1 MGKRNETTENN
12 FLGQDLVNEQKIVI
26 GGKSED
32 IPEPDFDS
40 GDTAVVTRQGHGKK
54 KREVALVFDRYY
66 EKAPRT
72 ALLLAARVLFC
83 CALSV
88 CSIMFVFTNFDM
100 PINLTAVGWACFGF
114 TAAFSV
120 LFLFVKKRVAI
131 PIMAL
136 AAGLIIWQ
144 NFDAFWLKLSYFI
157 DAMILQVDGR
167 LLKTQELIS
176 HKNLLV
182 NDGGTFINP
191 NYGGE
196 IMFGVIIFCALFSLL
211 AAATMFR
218 RPHILPLLIA
228 FLAMWAPR
236 MLAEKMLF
244 NIWFIFAA
252 ALYVGASALN
262 VSHRDG
268 LAIKHGF
275 THSYRKVVSKNEHIF
290 DVRTSNAAF
299 VKRVGLRNAYS
310 SKYFSLAVCCMAMF
324 LAAGLL
330 VNAVFGDVRGINYT
344 EFYDYIKEIGS
355 NSPFSSPFSSGPM
368 SKYFTTTNRKTFTQG
383 AGLSITSPGTG
394 EQEILRVKHDG
405 DMPVYLRGDI
415 GIVFDG
421 KDNWTSP
428 VTDEPE
434 GWGIL
439 RYGFRPAEAL
449 TMRHSDNIVNN
460 AQISIDYLCDTPV
473 VFLPAYTNIYDDFAI
488 PFDALWSSTA
498 AAFTDNTA
506 HGDYTVRGDYSIR
519 TAEGLKK
526 PGSMAGNSYTY
537 LFIGIDDNSSSV
549 TANNAFAAALEKTEG
564 YYYSAEL
571 ASQYDAEDYY
581 KRYREYV
588 YDTYMDVPEGLDI
601 GGYVRDT
608 FEDLI
613 EEAYW
618 IDSELNMNFSTYKD
632 AEDAY
637 AFAVEVAE
645 YLRDNYEYSLKA
657 PVDRNNPVMSFLN
670 DTKSGHCALYASS
683 MTMIMRYL
691 GFPARYCTGF
701 VARPN
706 GGAPSVLRSK
716 NLHAWCEVYIDGI
729 GWVTFDPTSSVSVE
743 AAINGTPLR
752 PESSLSA
759 SSASSS
765 ESSEASSEIL
775 SSSTVSSDES
785 GEGLRDTS
793 SGGLA
798 EGEKLNI
805 LPYVL
810 TILGILAAV
819 ALIVFIIYR
828 IRKFDRDAKK
838 ALKRYYGED
847 NSQNVYARLLAVLK
861 LCRLTPNGGELTT
874 EFFKRAGKS
883 IGCNIAKRGELL
895 ELVAFGKRELTDTEK
910 ASLGRLLENVFC
922 AADKKLGPIGKTR
935 LRFIVLSKRIK
946 M

>member
-1 MGKRNETTENN
+1 MGKRNETTETN

-26 GGKSED
+26 GGKADDD
-32 IPEPDFDS
+32 ISEPDFDS

-88 CSIMFVFTNFDM
+88 CSMMFVLSNFDM
-100 PINLTAVGWACFGF
+100 PLNLAAAGWSCFGF

-131 PIMAL
+131 PVMAL
-136 AAGLIIWQ
+136 AAGLIVWQ
-144 NFDAFWLKLSYFI
+144 NLDAFWLKLSYFV

-167 LLKTQELIS
+167 LVKTQEFIS

-182 NDGGTFINP
+182 NDGETFINP

-218 RPHILPLLIA
+218 RPHILPLLIV

-236 MLAEKMLF
+236 MIAEKMLF

-252 ALYVGASALN
+252 ALYVGAAALN

-268 LAIKHGF
+268 LAIRHGF

-330 VNAVFGDVRGINYT
+330 VNSVFGDVRGINYT
-344 EFYDYIKEIGS
+344 EFYEYIKEIGTK
-355 NSPFSSPFSSGPM
+355 SPFSSPFSSGPM
-368 SKYFTTTNRKTFTQG
+368 SQYFSTPNKKTFTQG

-394 EQEILRVKHDG
+394 EQEVLRVKHDG

-415 GIVFDG
+415 GIDFDG
-421 KDNWTSP
+421 KNWTSP

-434 GWGIL
+434 AWSDL
-439 RYGFRPAEAL
+439 WLGFRPAEAL
-449 TMRHSDNIVNN
+449 TMRYNDQIIDN

-473 VFLPAYTNIYDDFAI
+473 AFLPAYTNIFDDFAVTI
-488 PFDALWSSTA
+488 KDFFSSTSIEA
-498 AAFTDNTA
+498 DYTV
-506 HGDYTVRGDYSIR
+506 HGDYAIR
-519 TAEGLKK
+519 TVEGLSR
-526 PGSMAGNSYTY
+526 PGSMAGQAYTY
-537 LFIGIDDNSSSV
+537 RFIGIDDNSSSV
-549 TANNAFAAALEKTEG
+549 TAKDAFAAALEKSEG
-564 YYYSAEL
+564 YYYYSEL

-588 YDTYMDVPEGLDI
+588 YDTYLNVPEGLGI
-601 GGYVRDT
+601 GGYVHDK
-608 FEDLI
+608 FEDIFGEKYEDVL
-613 EEAYW
+613 Y
-618 IDSELNMNFSTYKD
+618 FSYLSSSRYKD
-632 AEDAY
+632 ADETY
-637 AFAVEVAE
+637 RTAVKVAD
-645 YLRDNYEYSLKA
+645 YLRDNYEYSLNA
-657 PVDRNNPVMSFLN
+657 PVDKNDPVMSFLN
-670 DTKSGHCALYASS
+670 DTKSGHCALYASA
-683 MTMIMRYL
+683 MTMIMRYY

-716 NLHAWCEVYIDGI
+716 NLHAWCEVYLEGI
-729 GWVTFDPTSSVSVE
+729 GWVTFDPTSSVSVD
-743 AAINGTPLR
+743 AAINGTTPR
-752 PESSLSA
+752 PESSSSSST

-765 ESSEASSEIL
+765 ESSETSSGI

-785 GEGLRDTS
+785 GEGLRDPS

-798 EGEKLNI
+798 EGEKVNI
-805 LPYVL
+805 MPYVL
-810 TILGILAAV
+810 TILGVLAAI

-838 ALKRYYGED
+838 ALKRYYSED

-861 LCRLTPNGGELTT
+861 LCKLTPNGGELTT
-874 EFFKRAGKS
+874 EFFRRSGKAL
-883 IGCNIAKRGELL
+883 GCNIAKRGELI

-910 ASLGRLLENVFC
+910 ASLGRLLENVFY
-922 AADKKLGPIGKTR
+922 AANKKLGPIGKTR